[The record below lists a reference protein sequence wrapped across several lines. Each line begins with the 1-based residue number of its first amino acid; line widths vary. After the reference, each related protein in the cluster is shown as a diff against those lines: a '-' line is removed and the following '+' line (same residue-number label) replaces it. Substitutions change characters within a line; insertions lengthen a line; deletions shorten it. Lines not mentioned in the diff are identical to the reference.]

1 MHVHIT
7 ELALERIESL
17 KGEREGQMHLFY
29 ETEGCGCGNSGIFE
43 IRYVTETTPE
53 DVEIDSNLGPILI
66 KNWTKVFLDEQM
78 KIDFLEDRRT
88 LVLKSDGQVFNSN
101 LLVTDGTGC
110 QLNAP
115 SR

>member
-1 MHVHIT
+1 MRVHIT
-7 ELALERIESL
+7 DQAQARIEEL
-17 KGEREGQMHLFY
+17 KGKREGRMHLFY

-43 IRYVTETTPE
+43 IRYVTETTAE
-53 DVEIDSNLGPILI
+53 DVEIESNLGPILI
-66 KNWTKVFLDEQM
+66 KNWTKIFLDDM
-78 KIDFLEDRRT
+78 MRIDYREDKRT

-110 QLNAP
+110 QLNVP